1 MIVINFMEYVMRY
14 IYLFC
19 FSFVLMNNESSVLV
33 LKSYTDISPEYLDSN
48 DINTINSLFLDGLN
62 EYFVHIESSEVSCFD
77 DECAL
82 LELSNTSN
90 DEVVYTR
97 LQKLGTK
104 IIFSASILDSS
115 NSFDSKATAMS
126 IEDMEKVCLRLSKSI
141 ALRQTLEEAADIDNN
156 TEEDE
161 EEASRRKSLGR
172 VGLTAGYFFPFD
184 KLVYEDHEFFDPDD
198 PEIKEYSNL
207 FKFSWNYYNEFN
219 NNTGLLFEIGAAPP
233 VVTFIDLNFLKFE
246 NKLDTSPYYGGGL
259 GFYTIKKNNDWSEM
273 SISDSY
279 DGGMCLNLQAGVV
292 LYRTYDLNVI
302 LRGKLVQIFNEDMD
316 RGVMF
321 DVGVQW
327 KVKSRSRRD
336 TGYTR
341 VVNRYPILDIIL
353 DRD

>member
-1 MIVINFMEYVMRY
+1 MKSIY
-14 IYLFC
+14 IYLIC
-19 FSFVLMNNESSVLV
+19 FSFVFMNENSSVLV
-33 LKSYTDISPEYLDSN
+33 LKSHTDISFEYLDSN
-48 DINTINSLFLDGLN
+48 DISTINSLFIDGLSQHIN
-62 EYFVHIESSEVSCFD
+62 YIESSEVSCSD

-82 LELSNTSN
+82 DELLKTDN

-104 IIFSASILDSS
+104 IIFSASILDSN

-141 ALRQTLEEAADIDNN
+141 ALRQTLEEAADIDNII
-156 TEEDE
+156 EEDE

-172 VGLTAGYFFPFD
+172 IGLSGGYFFPFD
-184 KLVYEDHEFFDPDD
+184 ELVYTDYDWDD
-198 PEIKEYSNL
+198 SSTSEEYASL
-207 FKFSWNYYNEFN
+207 FKFSWNYYNEFK

-233 VVTFIDLNFLKFE
+233 VVSFIDMNFLKFE

-259 GFYTIKKNNDWSEM
+259 GFYSIRKNNDWGTSG
-273 SISDSY
+273 SDSN
-279 DGGMCLNLQAGVV
+279 DGGMCLNLQVGVV

-302 LRGKLVQIFNEDMD
+302 LRTKLVQIFNEDMD
-316 RGVMF
+316 RGLMF

-327 KVKSRSRRD
+327 KVKSRSREG
-336 TGYTR
+336 GYTR
-341 VVNRYPILDIIL
+341 IVNRYPILDIIL